1 MKCRQLIAGGI
12 FVFTI
17 FRFLIIKRLLKMSR
31 YRPPSPP
38 KSAYITQEG
47 AQALLAE
54 LKYLWKEKR
63 PAVTETVREAAAQGD
78 RSENAEYIYGKKQL
92 REIDR
97 RVRYLEKRLEVCTV
111 VDRFPSDQERVFF
124 GAWVTLEDEAG
135 NLKEYRIVGPD
146 ELDHHSSY
154 ISIDSPVARAL
165 LKKQEGDEV
174 VIHLAGGE
182 KTYIIDAVEYRQVV
196 A

>member
-1 MKCRQLIAGGI
+1 
-12 FVFTI
+12 
-17 FRFLIIKRLLKMSR
+17 MSR
-31 YRPPSPP
+31 YRPPSSP

-97 RVRYLEKRLEVCTV
+97 RVRYLEKRLDACTV
-111 VDRFPSDQERVFF
+111 VDRFPSDQSRVFF
-124 GAWVTLEDEAG
+124 GAWVTLEDEYG
-135 NLKEYRIVGPD
+135 EIKEYRIVGPD
-146 ELDHHSSY
+146 ELDHHAGY

-174 VIHLAGGE
+174 VIRLAAGDKVYFIE
-182 KTYIIDAVEYRQVV
+182 AIEYRSMTL
-196 A
+196 

>member
-1 MKCRQLIAGGI
+1 
-12 FVFTI
+12 
-17 FRFLIIKRLLKMSR
+17 MSR

-92 REIDR
+92 REIDS
-97 RVRYLEKRLEVCTV
+97 RVRYLEKRLEACTV
-111 VDRFPSDQERVFF
+111 VDRFPSDLERVFF
-124 GAWVTLEDEAG
+124 GAWVKLEDEEG
-135 NLKEYRIVGPD
+135 EVKEYRIVGPD
-146 ELDHHSSY
+146 ELDHHANY
-154 ISIDSPVARAL
+154 ISIDSPVARAI

-174 VIHLAGGE
+174 VIRLAGGE
-182 KTYIIDAVEYRQVV
+182 RTYFVESIEYRQVSL
-196 A
+196 

>member
-1 MKCRQLIAGGI
+1 
-12 FVFTI
+12 
-17 FRFLIIKRLLKMSR
+17 MSR

-97 RVRYLEKRLEVCTV
+97 RVRYLEKRLDVCTV

-124 GAWVTLEDEAG
+124 GAWVTLEDEVG
-135 NLKEYRIVGPD
+135 NAKEYRIVGPD
-146 ELDHHSSY
+146 ELDHNPNY

-174 VIHLAGGE
+174 VIRLAGGE
-182 KTYIIDAVEYRQVV
+182 KTYLIDAVEYRQVV

>member
-1 MKCRQLIAGGI
+1 
-12 FVFTI
+12 
-17 FRFLIIKRLLKMSR
+17 MSR

-97 RVRYLEKRLEVCTV
+97 RVRYLEKRLDVCTV

-135 NLKEYRIVGPD
+135 NMKEYRIVGPD
-146 ELDHHSSY
+146 ELDHNPNY

-174 VIHLAGGE
+174 VIRLAGGE
-182 KTYIIDAVEYRQVV
+182 KTYLIDSVEYRQVTT
-196 A
+196 

>member
-1 MKCRQLIAGGI
+1 
-12 FVFTI
+12 
-17 FRFLIIKRLLKMSR
+17 MSR

-97 RVRYLEKRLEVCTV
+97 RVRYLEKRLDVCTV

-135 NLKEYRIVGPD
+135 NMKEYRIVGPD
-146 ELDHHSSY
+146 ELDHNPNY

-174 VIHLAGGE
+174 VIRLAGGE
-182 KTYIIDAVEYRQVV
+182 KTYLIDTVEYRQVT

>member
-1 MKCRQLIAGGI
+1 
-12 FVFTI
+12 
-17 FRFLIIKRLLKMSR
+17 MSR

-47 AQALLAE
+47 AQTLLSE

-97 RVRYLEKRLEVCTV
+97 RVRYLEKRLDVCTV
-111 VDRFPSDQERVFF
+111 VDRFPSDQTRVFF
-124 GAWVTLEDEAG
+124 GAWVTLEDEEG
-135 NLKEYRIVGPD
+135 KTKEYRIVGPD
-146 ELDHHSSY
+146 ELDHNPNY

-174 VIHLAGGE
+174 VIRLAGGE
-182 KTYIIDAVEYRQVV
+182 KTYLIDAVEYRQVT

>member
-1 MKCRQLIAGGI
+1 
-12 FVFTI
+12 
-17 FRFLIIKRLLKMSR
+17 MSR

-47 AQALLAE
+47 AQTLLAE

-78 RSENAEYIYGKKQL
+78 RSENAEYQYGKRQL
-92 REIDR
+92 RDIDR
-97 RVRYLEKRLEVCTV
+97 RVRYLEKRLDVCTV
-111 VDRFPSDQERVFF
+111 VDRLPSDLTRVFF

-135 NLKEYRIVGPD
+135 ECKEYRIVGPD
-146 ELDHHSSY
+146 ELDHHVGY

-174 VIHLAGGE
+174 SIRLEGGE
-182 KTYIIDAVEYRQVV
+182 KTYFVDSIVYRDASV
-196 A
+196 

>member
-1 MKCRQLIAGGI
+1 
-12 FVFTI
+12 
-17 FRFLIIKRLLKMSR
+17 MSR

-97 RVRYLEKRLEVCTV
+97 RVRYLEKRLDVCTV

-135 NLKEYRIVGPD
+135 NSKEYRIVGPD
-146 ELDHHSSY
+146 ELDHNSNY

-174 VIHLAGGE
+174 VIRLAGGE
-182 KTYIIDAVEYRQVV
+182 KTYLIDAVEYRQVV

>member
-1 MKCRQLIAGGI
+1 
-12 FVFTI
+12 
-17 FRFLIIKRLLKMSR
+17 MSR

-38 KSAYITQEG
+38 KAAYITQEG

-92 REIDR
+92 REIDS
-97 RVRYLEKRLEVCTV
+97 RVRYLEKRLDACTV
-111 VDRFPSDQERVFF
+111 VDRFPSDQDRVFF
-124 GAWVTLEDEAG
+124 GAWVALEDEDG
-135 NLKEYRIVGPD
+135 GIKEYRIVGPD
-146 ELDHHSSY
+146 ELDHHADY

-174 VIHLAGGE
+174 TIRLAAGE
-182 KTYIIDAVEYRQVV
+182 KTYFIETVEYRLV
-196 A
+196 

>member
-1 MKCRQLIAGGI
+1 M
-12 FVFTI
+12 T
-17 FRFLIIKRLLKMSR
+17 R

-47 AQALLAE
+47 AQLLLAE

-78 RSENAEYIYGKKQL
+78 RSENAEYQYGKRQL

-97 RVRYLEKRLEVCTV
+97 RVRYIEKRLDVCTV
-111 VDRFPSDQERVFF
+111 VDRFPADLSKVFF
-124 GAWVTLEDEAG
+124 GAWVTLEDDSSV
-135 NLKEYRIVGPD
+135 LKEYRIVGAD
-146 ELDHHSSY
+146 ELDHNPAY

-174 VIHLAGGE
+174 VIRLATGE
-182 KTYIIDAVEYRQVV
+182 KNYFIDSIQYR
-196 A
+196 APSL

>member
-1 MKCRQLIAGGI
+1 
-12 FVFTI
+12 
-17 FRFLIIKRLLKMSR
+17 MSR

-63 PAVTETVREAAAQGD
+63 PAVTDTVREAAAQGD

-92 REIDR
+92 REIDS
-97 RVRYLEKRLEVCTV
+97 RVRYLEKRLDACTV
-111 VDRFPSDQERVFF
+111 VDRFPGDKERVFF
-124 GAWVTLEDEAG
+124 GAWVTLEDDKGEV
-135 NLKEYRIVGPD
+135 KEYRIVGPD
-146 ELDHHSSY
+146 ELDHHACY

-174 VIHLAGGE
+174 IMHLAGGE
-182 KTYIIDAVEYRQVV
+182 KTYLIGTVEYRSV
-196 A
+196 

>member
-1 MKCRQLIAGGI
+1 
-12 FVFTI
+12 
-17 FRFLIIKRLLKMSR
+17 MSR

-97 RVRYLEKRLEVCTV
+97 RVRYLEKRLDVCTV

-124 GAWVTLEDEAG
+124 GAWVTLEDEVG
-135 NLKEYRIVGPD
+135 NAKEYRLVGPD
-146 ELDHHSSY
+146 ELDHNPNY

-174 VIHLAGGE
+174 VIRLAGGE
-182 KTYIIDAVEYRQVV
+182 KTYLIDVVEYRQVV

>member
-1 MKCRQLIAGGI
+1 
-12 FVFTI
+12 
-17 FRFLIIKRLLKMSR
+17 MSR
-31 YRPPSPP
+31 YRAPSEP

-54 LKYLWKEKR
+54 LKFLWKEKR

-97 RVRYLEKRLEVCTV
+97 RVRYLEKRLDVCTV
-111 VDRFPSDQERVFF
+111 VDRHPADQTKVFF
-124 GAWVTLEDEAG
+124 GAWVTLEDEDGA
-135 NLKEYRIVGPD
+135 LKEYRIVGPD
-146 ELDHHSSY
+146 ELDHDARY

-174 VIHLAGGE
+174 MIRLAAGE
-182 KTYIIDAVEYRQVV
+182 KSYVVDAIEYRTITV
-196 A
+196 

>member
-1 MKCRQLIAGGI
+1 
-12 FVFTI
+12 
-17 FRFLIIKRLLKMSR
+17 MSR

-97 RVRYLEKRLEVCTV
+97 RVRYLEKRLDVCTV

-124 GAWVTLEDEAG
+124 GAWVTLEDETG
-135 NLKEYRIVGPD
+135 NIKEYRIVGPD
-146 ELDHHSSY
+146 ELDHNPNY

-174 VIHLAGGE
+174 VIRLAGGE
-182 KTYIIDAVEYRQVV
+182 KTYLIDSVEYRQVTT
-196 A
+196 

>member
-1 MKCRQLIAGGI
+1 
-12 FVFTI
+12 
-17 FRFLIIKRLLKMSR
+17 MSR

-47 AQALLAE
+47 AHALLAE

-78 RSENAEYIYGKKQL
+78 RSENAEYIYGKRQL

-97 RVRYLEKRLEVCTV
+97 RVRYLEKRLDVCTV
-111 VDRFPSDQERVFF
+111 VDRLPADKTRVFF
-124 GAWVTLEDEAG
+124 GAWVTLEDEVG
-135 NLKEYRIVGPD
+135 NVKEYRIVGPD
-146 ELDHHSSY
+146 ELDHNPNY

-174 VIHLAGGE
+174 IIRLAGGE

-196 A
+196 T

>member
-1 MKCRQLIAGGI
+1 MLCWRHFYWCLTGLLWVQEK
-12 FVFTI
+12 
-17 FRFLIIKRLLKMSR
+17 RFFMSR

-97 RVRYLEKRLEVCTV
+97 RVRYLEKRLDICTV
-111 VDRFPSDQERVFF
+111 VDRFPIDQTRVFF
-124 GAWVTLEDEAG
+124 GAWVTLEDENG
-135 NLKEYRIVGPD
+135 EVRQYRIVGPD
-146 ELDHHSSY
+146 ELDHHHAY

-165 LKKQEGDEV
+165 MKKQEGDD
-174 VIHLAGGE
+174 VIIQLVSGE
-182 KTYIIDAVEYRQVV
+182 KTYVIDAVEYRQMP
-196 A
+196 AP

>member
-1 MKCRQLIAGGI
+1 
-12 FVFTI
+12 
-17 FRFLIIKRLLKMSR
+17 MSR

-47 AQALLAE
+47 AQALLTE

-97 RVRYLEKRLEVCTV
+97 RVRYLEKRLDVCTV
-111 VDRFPSDQERVFF
+111 VDRLPADQERVFF
-124 GAWVTLEDEAG
+124 GAWVTLEDCDG
-135 NLKEYRIVGPD
+135 NLREYRIVGPD
-146 ELDHHSSY
+146 ELDHNSNY

-174 VIHLAGGE
+174 VIRLAGGE
-182 KTYIIDAVEYRQVV
+182 KTYIIDAVEYRQEST
-196 A
+196 